1 MPGNDPF
8 DTPPEQLT
16 LSYELLYLLQWI
28 IENDQETLKVFLQ
41 EAVRRQQAA
50 ERHQKEHVYYA
61 HDDELQQTIVDYFAV
76 LDALLY
82 ETMEEESV
90 YKAVQK
96 NLMPSL
102 NQIDS
107 TACDTDTI
115 QSSVDEATAHLDAHP
130 EHDAK
135 DVLYKELLKQWEPD
149 EQTLAN

>member
-16 LSYELLYLLQWI
+16 LSYELLYLVQWI
-28 IENDQETLKVFLQ
+28 IENEQETLKVFIQ

-50 ERHQKEHVYYA
+50 EHAQKEQVYYA
-61 HDDELQQTIVDYFAV
+61 HDDELQQNIVDFFAV
-76 LDALLY
+76 LDAVLY
-82 ETMEEESV
+82 EAIEEESV

-107 TACDTDTI
+107 NACDTDTI
-115 QSSVDEATAHLDAHP
+115 QSSVYEATAHLDAHP
-130 EHDAK
+130 EQNAK

>member
-16 LSYELLYLLQWI
+16 LSYELLYLLQWL
-28 IENDQETLKVFLQ
+28 IENEQETLKVFIQ

-50 ERHQKEHVYYA
+50 ERQKENVYYA
-61 HDDELQQTIVDYFAV
+61 HDDELQQNIVDFFSV

-82 ETMEEESV
+82 EAVEEESV
-90 YKAVQK
+90 YKALQK

-107 TACDTDTI
+107 TACDTGTI
-115 QSSVDEATAHLDAHP
+115 QSSVDEASAHLDEHP
-130 EHDAK
+130 EHNAK
-135 DVLYKELLKQWEPD
+135 DVLYKTLLTQWEPD
-149 EQTLAN
+149 EKTLAN

>member
-28 IENDQETLKVFLQ
+28 IENEQETLKVFIQ

-50 ERHQKEHVYYA
+50 ERAQKEQVYYA
-61 HDDELQQTIVDYFAV
+61 HDDELQQNIVDFFAV
-76 LDALLY
+76 LDAVLY
-82 ETMEEESV
+82 EAIEEESV

-107 TACDTDTI
+107 NACDTDTI

-130 EHDAK
+130 EQNAK